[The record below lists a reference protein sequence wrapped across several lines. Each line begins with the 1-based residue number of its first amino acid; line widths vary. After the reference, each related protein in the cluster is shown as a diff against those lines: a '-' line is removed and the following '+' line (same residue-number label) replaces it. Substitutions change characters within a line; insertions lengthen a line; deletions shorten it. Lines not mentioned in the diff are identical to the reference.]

1 MKTGNKKNTQVVNLT
16 DDEVLSLLDLCRA
29 VDRPAEHIV
38 EMVEYEI
45 VQPNKGRTPQT
56 WQFSPYAVKRTRVA
70 TRLQRDLNINLEGL
84 ALALDLLDEVQQLR
98 RRVHFFEQ
106 NFLSSM
112 KSQDY

>member
-1 MKTGNKKNTQVVNLT
+1 MKTDNKISLS
-16 DDEVLSLLDLCRA
+16 DDEVLSLLELCRA

-45 VQPNKGRTPQT
+45 VQPDKGGTPQT
-56 WQFSPYAVKRTRVA
+56 WQFSPYTVKRTRVA

-98 RRVHFFEQ
+98 RQVRFLEQ
-106 NFLSSM
+106 NFSSAM